1 MKTWSDVKSF
11 ISKHELPFNVLRF
24 HMSIGGL
31 LINIDTGETVA
42 DTVESAANYLNL
54 WLEVSSP
61 AYSKASQIVARSE
74 KATRRNV
81 A

>member
-1 MKTWSDVKSF
+1 MKTWSDVMSF

-24 HMSIGGL
+24 NMSIGGL

-42 DTVESAANYLNL
+42 DTVKAA
-54 WLEVSSP
+54 
-61 AYSKASQIVARSE
+61 SE
-74 KATRRNV
+74 FLHNV